1 MMLETFTGEYI
12 EVSRRYLEQAG
23 RHQLVEFL
31 EMRGSACYD
40 DESTELL
47 RDAALD
53 DWDGENVDLVYSA
66 DPM

>member
-1 MMLETFTGEYI
+1 MMLETLTGDYI
-12 EVSRRYLEQAG
+12 EVSRKYLETAR

-53 DWDGENVDLVYSA
+53 DWDNEFSDCTYSA